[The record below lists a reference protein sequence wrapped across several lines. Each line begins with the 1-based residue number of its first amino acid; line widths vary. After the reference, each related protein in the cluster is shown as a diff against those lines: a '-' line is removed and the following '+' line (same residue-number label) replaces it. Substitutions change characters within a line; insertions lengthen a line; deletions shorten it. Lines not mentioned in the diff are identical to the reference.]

1 MKVKVIVDRPLGSFH
16 PKYKNLYYPLNYG
29 YIQNIIAPDNEP
41 QDAYI
46 LGVEEPVLEFEG
58 ELIAIIHRLDDI
70 EDKWVVENKFYTIE
84 EIKQATSFQEKY
96 FKTKIELL

>member
-29 YIQNIIAPDNEP
+29 YIQDIMAPDNEP

-70 EDKWVVENKFYTIE
+70 EDNWVVANNFFTIE